1 MPLKIISNATLA
13 TMRDDQSYGLLP
25 SAAIAIK
32 DGKIAWLGPMASI
45 PDELTSQST
54 EMLDCGNR
62 LLTPGLIDC
71 HTHIV
76 YAGDRATEFEKRLQG
91 ASYEEIAQSGG
102 GINSTVVQTR
112 EANQQA
118 LYAQADSRLSGLM
131 NEGVTTLEI
140 KSGYGL
146 DSDNEIKMLKV
157 ADQLA
162 KTRQIRIQKTFLG
175 AHSLP
180 PEYAGQKDAYIDHV
194 CDVMLPAAFEAGLVD
209 AVDGFCESIAF
220 SVEQMQRVFDKAQ
233 SLDLAVKLHA
243 EQLSHLGSAVMA
255 AQRGALSVD
264 HIEFLRPDEARL
276 LAENKTVAVLLPG
289 AFYTLDETQKH
300 PVEALREHKV
310 PIAIATDLNPG
321 SSPLN
326 SLLLAMN
333 MACTL
338 FSLTP
343 VEALAGTTINAAKA
357 LGLEK
362 EIGSLE
368 VGKSADLV
376 IWDTDNPAV
385 LAYQIGANP
394 CLSTMVAGE
403 WRKNSLSDQ
412 ERS

>member
-1 MPLKIISNATLA
+1 MPLKIISNAILA
-13 TMRDDQSYGLLP
+13 TMRDDQSYALIP

-45 PDELTSQST
+45 PDEISSQST
-54 EMLDCGNR
+54 ELLDCGNR

-102 GINSTVVQTR
+102 GINSTVTQTR
-112 EANQQA
+112 EASQQA

-146 DSDNEIKMLKV
+146 DSENEIKMLKV

-175 AHSLP
+175 AHTLP
-180 PEYAGQKDAYIDHV
+180 PEYAGRKDAYIDQV
-194 CDVMLPAAFEAGLVD
+194 CNVMLPAAFEAGLVD

-220 SVEQMQRVFDKAQ
+220 SVEQMERVFDKAQ
-233 SLDLAVKLHA
+233 SLGLAVKLHA
-243 EQLSHLGSAVMA
+243 EQLNHLGSAVMA

-264 HIEFLRPDEARL
+264 HIEFLCPDEARL
-276 LAENKTVAVLLPG
+276 LAANKTVAVLLPG
-289 AFYTLDETQKH
+289 AFYTLNETQKP

-357 LGLEK
+357 LGMEK

-376 IWDTDNPAV
+376 IWDTDNPAM

-403 WRKNSLSDQ
+403 WRKNSIADQ
-412 ERS
+412 EQS

>member
-1 MPLKIISNATLA
+1 MPFKIISNATLA
-13 TMRDDQSYGLLP
+13 TMRDDQSYGLIP

-32 DGKIAWLGPMASI
+32 DGEIAWLGPMASI
-45 PDELTSQST
+45 PDELTSQSA
-54 EMLDCGNR
+54 ELLDCGNR

-112 EANQQA
+112 EACQQA

-194 CDVMLPAAFEAGLVD
+194 CNVMLPAAFEAGLVD

-233 SLDLAVKLHA
+233 SLGLAVKLHA

-289 AFYTLDETQKH
+289 AFYTLNETQKP

-362 EIGSLE
+362 ETGSLE

-376 IWDTDNPAV
+376 IWDTDNPAM

-403 WRKNSLSDQ
+403 WRKNSLSGQ

>member
-1 MPLKIISNATLA
+1 MSLKLISNATLA
-13 TMRDDQSYGLLP
+13 TLQDDQSYGLIP
-25 SAAIAIK
+25 SAAVAIK
-32 DGKIAWLGPMASI
+32 DDKIAWLGAMPSI
-45 PDELTSQST
+45 PDQFLSDSIECV
-54 EMLDCGNR
+54 DCNNR

-91 ASYEEIAQSGG
+91 VSYEEIARTGG
-102 GINSTVVQTR
+102 GINATVTQTR
-112 EANQQA
+112 NASRETLFNQA
-118 LYAQADSRLSGLM
+118 SSRLAGLM
-131 NEGVTTLEI
+131 NEGVTTFEI

-146 DSDNEIKMLKV
+146 DSDNEIKMLQV
-157 ADQLA
+157 AEQLA
-162 KTRQIRIQKTFLG
+162 RTNHIRIQKTFLG
-175 AHSLP
+175 AHTLP
-180 PEYAGQKDAYIDHV
+180 PEYVEQKDAYIDHV

-209 AVDGFCESIAF
+209 AVDGFCDGIAF
-220 SVEQMQRVFDKAQ
+220 SVMQMERVFDKAQ
-233 SLDLAVKLHA
+233 SLGLPVKLHA
-243 EQLSHLGSAVMA
+243 EQLSYLGGAVMA

-264 HIEFLRPDEARL
+264 HLEHLHPDNAPL

-289 AFYTLDETQKH
+289 AFYTLSETLKP
-300 PVEALREHKV
+300 PVKALREHKV

-343 VEALAGTTINAAKA
+343 LEALAGTTINAAKA
-357 LGLEK
+357 LGLDND
-362 EIGSLE
+362 IGSLE

-376 IWDTDNPAV
+376 IWDTDDPAV

-394 CLSTMVAGE
+394 CLSTMIAGE
-403 WRKNSLSDQ
+403 WRKNEMLDPNLS
-412 ERS
+412 

>member
-1 MPLKIISNATLA
+1 MPTKIISNATLA
-13 TMRDDQSYGLLP
+13 TLRDDQSYGLIP

-32 DGKIAWLGPMASI
+32 DGKIAWLGPMTSI
-45 PDELTSQST
+45 PDEISSQST
-54 EMLDCGNR
+54 ELMDCGNR

-91 ASYEEIAQSGG
+91 ASYEEIAQNGG
-102 GINSTVVQTR
+102 GINSTVTQTR
-112 EANQQA
+112 NASQQA

-146 DSDNEIKMLKV
+146 DTDNEIKMLKV

-175 AHSLP
+175 AHTLP
-180 PEYAGQKDAYIDHV
+180 PEYAGQKDAYIDQV
-194 CDVMLPAAFEAGLVD
+194 CDVMLPAAFAAGLVD
-209 AVDGFCESIAF
+209 AVDGFCENIAF
-220 SVEQMQRVFDKAQ
+220 SVEQMERVFDKAQ
-233 SLDLAVKLHA
+233 SLGLSIKLHA
-243 EQLSHLGSAVMA
+243 EQLSHLGGAVMA

-264 HIEFLRPDEARL
+264 HIEHLHPDEAQL
-276 LAENKTVAVLLPG
+276 LTANNTVAVLLPG
-289 AFYTLDETQKH
+289 AFYTLGETLKP
-300 PVEALREHKV
+300 PVQALRENRV

-357 LGLEK
+357 LGLDK

-376 IWDTDNPAV
+376 IWDTDNPAMLV
-385 LAYQIGANP
+385 YQIGANP
-394 CLSTMVAGE
+394 CLRTMVAGE
-403 WRKNSLSDQ
+403 WRNNSITDQ
-412 ERS
+412 EQS